1 MASHGFVTQG
11 DKLEFR
17 QIILGFIKRI
27 IELTLRVVPKEYK
40 LEFTEAYADS
50 IRSLSDVLL
59 PHYDAEMYEAYATYQ
74 KSFSNLEDP
83 KNKTPQSIK
92 VEFLRRTHRE
102 LFRELNKLMGR
113 KDYLKAALYSEGDED
128 DIGVVDIT

>member
-1 MASHGFVTQG
+1 MGSHGFITQG

-27 IELTLRVVPKEYK
+27 IELTLRVIPKEHK

-59 PHYDAEMYEAYATYQ
+59 PHYDTKMNDAYDTYQ
-74 KSFSNLEDP
+74 KSFANLENP
-83 KNKTPQSIK
+83 KNKPDQSTK

-113 KDYLKAALYSEGDED
+113 KDYLKQAIYSEGDIE
-128 DIGVVDIT
+128 DIGVIDV